1 MKNSLILTKTLKNQH
16 FCDTMENI
24 LMGWQIERED
34 FMNRY
39 KMITICSLSIVCM
52 LILSLLLPLTTSA
65 NDEESIKLKLHYEK
79 STVTANIAVNSKIYT
94 GVVCKYIEVDNI
106 LEYDDLEYQT
116 KENGKTLNLNKLE
129 NDNYITTIENVSKR
143 YIVVYVSI
151 GNCSICDYIDSK
163 KDTTQ
168 ETEKTETKKEENS
181 KTEQENKQQ
190 DNSQQNTVVV
200 SENSIT
206 ENNANNGESSGN
218 TTVDETESVPSD
230 NTKNTEEIPEVS
242 VPSTEEPKTEN
253 EITPATPEP
262 EPEVPS
268 TPVEDTT
275 SKNEEKEKDNTN
287 TTTKTQEPTQ
297 NSNNNSNNKNT
308 GVVDKDSI
316 NPDEF
321 EEIETVDKTKTA
333 STVDSKMP
341 QTGEN
346 DTAKFVGIIVF
357 SIIGLISFY
366 KYKESCKKALE

>member
-1 MKNSLILTKTLKNQH
+1 
-16 FCDTMENI
+16 
-24 LMGWQIERED
+24 MGWQIERED
-34 FMNRY
+34 FMNKY

-94 GVVCKYIEVDNI
+94 GVVCKYIEVDNV

-116 KENGKTLNLNKLE
+116 KENGQTLNLNKLE
-129 NDNYITTIENVSKR
+129 NDNYTTTIENVSKR

-168 ETEKTETKKEENS
+168 ETEKTETKKDENS
-181 KTEQENKQQ
+181 KKEQEN
-190 DNSQQNTVVV
+190 NQQNTTAV
-200 SENSIT
+200 SETSIT
-206 ENNANNGESSGN
+206 GDSAKNGESNGT
-218 TTVDETESVPSD
+218 TTVNEIESVPD
-230 NTKNTEEIPEVS
+230 NTIENIEEIPEVS
-242 VPSTEEPKTEN
+242 TPSTETPKTEN
-253 EITPATPEP
+253 ETTPATPAP

-268 TPVEDTT
+268 TNVENTT
-275 SKNEEKEKDNTN
+275 SKSEENTKN
-287 TTTKTQEPTQ
+287 NTSTTTKTQEPTQ

-308 GVVDKDSI
+308 AIVDKDSI

>member
-1 MKNSLILTKTLKNQH
+1 
-16 FCDTMENI
+16 
-24 LMGWQIERED
+24 MGWQIERED

-94 GVVCKYIEVDNI
+94 GVVCKYIEVDNV

-116 KENGKTLNLNKLE
+116 KENGQTLNLNKLE
-129 NDNYITTIENVSKR
+129 NDNYTTTIENVSKR

-168 ETEKTETKKEENS
+168 ETEKTETKKDENS
-181 KTEQENKQQ
+181 KTEQEN
-190 DNSQQNTVVV
+190 NQQNTTAV

-206 ENNANNGESSGN
+206 GDSAKNGEGN
-218 TTVDETESVPSD
+218 GTTTVNEIESVPD
-230 NTKNTEEIPEVS
+230 NTIENIEEIPEVS
-242 VPSTEEPKTEN
+242 TPSTETPKTEN
-253 EITPATPEP
+253 ETTPATPAP

-268 TPVEDTT
+268 TNVENTT
-275 SKNEEKEKDNTN
+275 SKSEENTKN
-287 TTTKTQEPTQ
+287 NTSTTTKTQEPTQ

-308 GVVDKDSI
+308 AIVDKDSI

>member
-1 MKNSLILTKTLKNQH
+1 
-16 FCDTMENI
+16 
-24 LMGWQIERED
+24 MGWQIERED

-94 GVVCKYIEVDNI
+94 GVVCKYIEVDNV

-116 KENGKTLNLNKLE
+116 KENGQTLNLNKLE
-129 NDNYITTIENVSKR
+129 NDNYTTTIENVSKR

-168 ETEKTETKKEENS
+168 ETEKTETKKDENS
-181 KTEQENKQQ
+181 KTEQEN
-190 DNSQQNTVVV
+190 NQQNTTAV

-206 ENNANNGESSGN
+206 GDSAKNGEGN
-218 TTVDETESVPSD
+218 GTTTVNEIESVPD
-230 NTKNTEEIPEVS
+230 NTIENIEEIPEVS
-242 VPSTEEPKTEN
+242 TPSTETPKTEN
-253 EITPATPEP
+253 ETTPATPAP

-268 TPVEDTT
+268 TNVENTT
-275 SKNEEKEKDNTN
+275 SKSEKNTKN
-287 TTTKTQEPTQ
+287 NTSTTTKTQEPTQ

-308 GVVDKDSI
+308 AIVDKDSI

>member
-1 MKNSLILTKTLKNQH
+1 
-16 FCDTMENI
+16 
-24 LMGWQIERED
+24 MGWQIERED

-94 GVVCKYIEVDNI
+94 GVVCKYIEVDNV

-116 KENGKTLNLNKLE
+116 KENGQTLNLNKLE
-129 NDNYITTIENVSKR
+129 NDNYTTTIENVSKR

-168 ETEKTETKKEENS
+168 ETEKTETKKDENS
-181 KTEQENKQQ
+181 KTEQEN
-190 DNSQQNTVVV
+190 NQQNTTAV

-206 ENNANNGESSGN
+206 GDSAKNGEGN
-218 TTVDETESVPSD
+218 GTTTVNEIESVPD
-230 NTKNTEEIPEVS
+230 NTIENIEEIPEVS
-242 VPSTEEPKTEN
+242 TPSTETPKTEN
-253 EITPATPEP
+253 ETTPATPAP

-268 TPVEDTT
+268 TNVENTT
-275 SKNEEKEKDNTN
+275 SKSEKNTKN
-287 TTTKTQEPTQ
+287 NTSTTTKTQEPTQ

-308 GVVDKDSI
+308 AIVDKDSI

-346 DTAKFVGIIVF
+346 DTAKFVGIIFF

>member
-34 FMNRY
+34 FMNKY

-94 GVVCKYIEVDNI
+94 GVVCKYIEVDNV

-116 KENGKTLNLNKLE
+116 KENGQTLNLNKLE
-129 NDNYITTIENVSKR
+129 NDNYTTTIENVSKR

-163 KDTTQ
+163 KAETQ
-168 ETEKTETKKEENS
+168 ETEKTETKKDENS
-181 KTEQENKQQ
+181 NTEQENNQE
-190 DNSQQNTVVV
+190 NNQQNTTNV
-200 SENSIT
+200 SETTTIT
-206 ENNANNGESSGN
+206 ENNTNNSETPTAN
-218 TTVDETESVPSD
+218 VTESVPSAI
-230 NTKNTEEIPEVS
+230 TKNNEKIPEVAT
-242 VPSTEEPKTEN
+242 PSTEEPKKKDKTTSA
-253 EITPATPEP
+253 TPVPEP
-262 EPEVPS
+262 ETPS
-268 TPVEDTT
+268 TTVENKT
-275 SKNEEKEKDNTN
+275 SKSEENTN
-287 TTTKTQEPTQ
+287 NNTNITTKKQEQTQKS
-297 NSNNNSNNKNT
+297 NSNDKNT
-308 GVVDKDSI
+308 SVIDKDSI

-321 EEIETVDKTKTA
+321 EEIETIDKTKIA

-346 DTAKFVGIIVF
+346 DTAKFIGIIVF
-357 SIIGLISFY
+357 SVIGLVSFY
-366 KYKESCKKALE
+366 KYKESCKKVLE

>member
-1 MKNSLILTKTLKNQH
+1 
-16 FCDTMENI
+16 
-24 LMGWQIERED
+24 MGWQIERED
-34 FMNRY
+34 FMNKY

-94 GVVCKYIEVDNI
+94 GVVCKYIEVDNV

-116 KENGKTLNLNKLE
+116 KENGQALNLNKLE
-129 NDNYITTIENVSKR
+129 NDNYTTTIENVSKR

-168 ETEKTETKKEENS
+168 ETEKTETKKDENS
-181 KTEQENKQQ
+181 KTEQEN
-190 DNSQQNTVVV
+190 NQQNTTAV

-206 ENNANNGESSGN
+206 GDSAKNGEGN
-218 TTVDETESVPSD
+218 GTTTVNEIESVPD
-230 NTKNTEEIPEVS
+230 NTIENIEEIPEVS
-242 VPSTEEPKTEN
+242 TPSTETPKTEN
-253 EITPATPEP
+253 ETTPATPAP

-268 TPVEDTT
+268 TNVENTKNNT
-275 SKNEEKEKDNTN
+275 S

-308 GVVDKDSI
+308 AIVDKDSI

>member
-1 MKNSLILTKTLKNQH
+1 
-16 FCDTMENI
+16 
-24 LMGWQIERED
+24 MGWQIERED

-79 STVTANIAVNSKIYT
+79 STVTANIAVNSKVYT
-94 GVVCKYIEVDNI
+94 GVVCKYIEVDNV

-116 KENGKTLNLNKLE
+116 KENGQTLNLNKLE
-129 NDNYITTIENVSKR
+129 NDNYTTTIENVSKR

-168 ETEKTETKKEENS
+168 ETEKTETKKDENS
-181 KTEQENKQQ
+181 KTEQEN
-190 DNSQQNTVVV
+190 NQQNTTAV

-206 ENNANNGESSGN
+206 GDSAKNGEGN
-218 TTVDETESVPSD
+218 GTTTVNEIESVPD
-230 NTKNTEEIPEVS
+230 NTIENIEEIPEVS
-242 VPSTEEPKTEN
+242 TPSTETPKTEN
-253 EITPATPEP
+253 ETTPATPAP

-268 TPVEDTT
+268 TNVENTT
-275 SKNEEKEKDNTN
+275 SKSEENTKN
-287 TTTKTQEPTQ
+287 NTSTTTKTQELTQ

-308 GVVDKDSI
+308 AIVDKDSI